1 MALNRRQ
8 VVFGI
13 SVLVLGLCCALP
25 FQKSRTE
32 PVVSSGQNVSEARDE
47 FTWLPDGVTLQVPAQ
62 DQSSPA
68 TSLDDPASR
77 RQASQQLI
85 PPPRV
90 RKHANLEQTMPAEV
104 VPKNPKALL
113 RPDETLPFDSS
124 IPDPKQALLPGKILP
139 DWQWYVVRRGDTM
152 AGLAERFWGDAQQ
165 SGRIQEL
172 NQEEFTEL
180 QVLPVGRK
188 IRIPKL
194 PLP

>member
-77 RQASQQLI
+77 RHASQQLI

-90 RKHANLEQTMPAEV
+90 RKHANLEQTIPAEV

-139 DWQWYVVRRGDTM
+139 DWEWYLVRSGDTM

-188 IRIPKL
+188 IRIPKS